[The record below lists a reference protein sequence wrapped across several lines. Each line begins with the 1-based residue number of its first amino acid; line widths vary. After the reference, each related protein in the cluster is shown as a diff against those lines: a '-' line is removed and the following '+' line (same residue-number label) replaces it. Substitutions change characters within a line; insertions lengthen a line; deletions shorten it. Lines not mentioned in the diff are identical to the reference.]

1 MTLIYLC
8 PAIQKAIA
16 RVKVICRQAEWIFLT
31 GKSLGF
37 FTAVMQPNTRFFR
50 DRCLDSQVPLKRAFF
65 KCRWTGKPS
74 FSMCRGVLDA
84 QRRTVVMPEL
94 WAPKH
99 PALGRHFLT
108 SVQAQQHA

>member
-16 RVKVICRQAEWIFLT
+16 RVNVIVRLAEWLLLL
-31 GKSLGF
+31 GKSRGLF
-37 FTAVMQPNTRFFR
+37 AAVMHPNTWCFR

-65 KCRWTGKPS
+65 KCRWVGKS
-74 FSMCRGVLDA
+74 FFSMCRGVLDA
-84 QRRTVVMPEL
+84 QRHRVVMPEL